1 MDENWRAEHGSEAR
15 NSYSLRYSN
24 CMLQTKFHIYF
35 CNGDT
40 MWICSFLFN
49 WYNLFLSHQS
59 YFKTSNKGTSTVL
72 LPSNLFTWYHF
83 YYEISKTMK
92 NTEFKFNMVHFFF
105 RSLQSYFITYSQD
118 HELCGS
124 KFYSSTETLWQVH
137 IRCLTTVWIYTKTW
151 NIYLCE

>member
-1 MDENWRAEHGSEAR
+1 MDENWRAEHGSEAL

-24 CMLQTKFHIYF
+24 CMLQTKFHIYC

-72 LPSNLFTWYHF
+72 LPSNLFT
-83 YYEISKTMK
+83 
-92 NTEFKFNMVHFFF
+92 
-105 RSLQSYFITYSQD
+105 
-118 HELCGS
+118 
-124 KFYSSTETLWQVH
+124 
-137 IRCLTTVWIYTKTW
+137 
-151 NIYLCE
+151 